1 MHRKIKYLHWAGFLF
16 VAAAGSLLHFLYE
29 YSGQN
34 PLAAF
39 ISPVNESTW
48 EHLKLL
54 FFPYLVFLFV
64 ERLLLRNTYPRF
76 FTAHLLSLLAG
87 LCAIPILFYTYT
99 GILGKNYLAA
109 DIAVFLI
116 SAGLSCCL
124 SLRLLTNSPFQRKGT
139 ERGEWISCAL
149 LAALFLFFVYASF
162 FPPDLALF
170 QPPA

>member
-34 PLAAF
+34 PLAAC

-64 ERLLLRNTYPRF
+64 ERLLL
-76 FTAHLLSLLAG
+76 
-87 LCAIPILFYTYT
+87 
-99 GILGKNYLAA
+99 
-109 DIAVFLI
+109 
-116 SAGLSCCL
+116 
-124 SLRLLTNSPFQRKGT
+124 
-139 ERGEWISCAL
+139 
-149 LAALFLFFVYASF
+149 
-162 FPPDLALF
+162 
-170 QPPA
+170 